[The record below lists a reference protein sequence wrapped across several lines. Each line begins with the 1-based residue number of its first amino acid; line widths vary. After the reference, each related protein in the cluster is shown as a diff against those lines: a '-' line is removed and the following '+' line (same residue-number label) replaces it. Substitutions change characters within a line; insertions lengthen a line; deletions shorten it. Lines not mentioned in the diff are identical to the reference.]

1 MILVLYALIPAYVA
15 NMAPVLLRKL
25 PWTAPLDFGLSLNGE
40 RILGQNKTWRGLIGG
55 TIIGTAA
62 AIIISNIYWPF
73 SFSPIAWG
81 LLASSGALI
90 GDSVKSFFKRRIKI
104 KSGKSWVP
112 FDQIDFT
119 VGALAFGSFVWFPG
133 WLDSALAIMISALA
147 HIIVNHIAFY
157 TGVREEK
164 W

>member
-25 PWTAPLDFGLSLNGE
+25 PWTVPLDFGLSLNGE
-40 RILGQNKTWRGLIGG
+40 RLLGSNKTWRGLIGG
-55 TIIGTAA
+55 TIIGTTT
-62 AIIISNIYWPF
+62 AILISTLYWPF

-81 LLASSGALI
+81 LLASFGALI

-119 VGALAFGSFVWFPG
+119 VGAIAFGSFVWFPG
-133 WLDSALAIMISALA
+133 WLDAVLAVIISALA
-147 HIIVNHIAFY
+147 HIAVNHFAFY
-157 TGVREEK
+157 AGVREEK